1 MLHGRD
7 EPNGLAAQVTRNAI
21 ALDGV
26 DAAVFTH
33 ELRLSG
39 RIKSK
44 LTLRIRPSDAATV
57 A

>member
-1 MLHGRD
+1 M
-7 EPNGLAAQVTRNAI
+7 EAAQVTRNAI
-21 ALDGV
+21 ALDESRV